1 MANIIWH
8 KFRIHGNKKEMA
20 KFMKFIGKERKI
32 KFESLIPTNN
42 NNWNELWGA
51 YTDGKLMNLK
61 SIVRGD
67 KKLIEFDLESRWAV
81 PDKAFVELQKQFPML
96 NFNSYGYEGGMGWK
110 YAMQTDNE
118 NPSNLV
124 FQYSDITM
132 FDNIV
137 SSREYLPF

>member
-8 KFRIHGNKKEMA
+8 KFRIHGDKKEMA

-81 PDKAFVELQKQFPML
+81 PDI
-96 NFNSYGYEGGMGWK
+96 S
-110 YAMQTDNE
+110 
-118 NPSNLV
+118 
-124 FQYSDITM
+124 
-132 FDNIV
+132 
-137 SSREYLPF
+137 